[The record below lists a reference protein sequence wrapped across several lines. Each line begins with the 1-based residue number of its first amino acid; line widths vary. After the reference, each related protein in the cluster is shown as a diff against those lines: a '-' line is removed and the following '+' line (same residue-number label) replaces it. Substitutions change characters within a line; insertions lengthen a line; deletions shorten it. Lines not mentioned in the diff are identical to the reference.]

1 MYAAIPIED
10 AHRLKEHYSIAN
22 PQTWLIDAHYAGV
35 EDREFSEAQRAEILN
50 LGGVIFESAQEF
62 HDWFNNV

>member
-1 MYAAIPIED
+1 
-10 AHRLKEHYSIAN
+10 
-22 PQTWLIDAHYAGV
+22 V
-35 EDREFSEAQRAEILN
+35 EDREFSEAQRAEILG